1 MVKKKSS
8 ETKKIEVKKLQMNTV
23 IVQVRGIT
31 PLVVHAWTN
40 KAIGEMIA
48 KQMHL
53 DLFEQK
59 AAKDPQ
65 QDYEQSLYKYVD
77 EKGTEHWGFPATG
90 FKAAMYTANS
100 DLKKA
105 KLSKL
110 DGTTFRR
117 ACFILADG
125 TEQRRIVIRL
135 KDPDATET
143 TPKAK
148 AYIEQTFT
156 QATDLIEVVG
166 DPRMRMDMVRIGMQ
180 KTPDVRFRPEFVEWS
195 ATLRIEYNTDVLTEE
210 IIGNLLYRAGLTVGI
225 GEGRADL
232 GWGRFEI
239 VAGGGK

>member
-1 MVKKKSS
+1 M
-8 ETKKIEVKKLQMNTV
+8 T
-23 IVQVRGIT
+23 
-31 PLVVHAWTN
+31 
-40 KAIGEMIA
+40 EMEPYMSPA
-48 KQMHL
+48 
-53 DLFEQK
+53 K
-59 AAKDPQ
+59 AANNDFDTLLQKKAQFVNDTLQ
-65 QDYEQSLYKYVD
+65 QLLAKHTDI
-77 EKGTEHWGFPATG
+77 
-90 FKAAMYTANS
+90 NS

-156 QATDLIEVVG
+156 QATDLIEVAG
-166 DPRMRMDMVRIGMQ
+166 NPRMRMDMVRIGMQ
-180 KTPDVRFRPEFVEWS
+180 KTPDVRFRPEFVDWS

-210 IIGNLLYRAGLTVGI
+210 IIGNLLYRAGQTVGI